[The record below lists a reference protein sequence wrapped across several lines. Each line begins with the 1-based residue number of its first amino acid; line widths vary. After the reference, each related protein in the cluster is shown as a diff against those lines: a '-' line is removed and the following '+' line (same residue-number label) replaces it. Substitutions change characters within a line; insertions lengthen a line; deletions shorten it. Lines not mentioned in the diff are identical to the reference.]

1 MYRPSTQPRT
11 RRDYEDIA
19 RYERS
24 LAFHNGPKSRAEN
37 PKSRSLIPSEHW
49 ARSTKIVCSS
59 VGPSWKT
66 PR

>member
-24 LAFHNGPKSRAEN
+24 LAFHNGLNR
-37 PKSRSLIPSEHW
+37 L
-49 ARSTKIVCSS
+49 VS
-59 VGPSWKT
+59 VLTFRG
-66 PR
+66 